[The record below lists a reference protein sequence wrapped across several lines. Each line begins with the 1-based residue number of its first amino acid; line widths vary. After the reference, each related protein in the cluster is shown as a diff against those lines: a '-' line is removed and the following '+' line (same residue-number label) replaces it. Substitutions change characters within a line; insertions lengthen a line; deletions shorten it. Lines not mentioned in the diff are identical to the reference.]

1 MNALFLDKDEAG
13 TGAIPT
19 RDQVR
24 SEDTWDL
31 TLLYPTPADWQA
43 AFEKLQQDYP
53 KIAQW
58 KGHVGESAQMLR
70 NVLEFEKTLG
80 LNIERLAHY
89 ASLQTS
95 GDSSDNAHLA
105 REGQLENLFTLIGE
119 SQSFV
124 EPEIMAIPDATF
136 ESWLREPALAP
147 WLIPLRKRRRL
158 KPHTLSAAEER

>member
-1 MNALFLDKDEAG
+1 MTNLFFDKDEAG
-13 TGAIPT
+13 AGAIPT

-24 SEDTWDL
+24 PDDTWDL

-43 AFEKLQQDYP
+43 AFEKLQQEYP

-58 KGHVGESAQMLR
+58 KDRVGESAPTLR
-70 NVLEFEKTLG
+70 EVMEFEKALG
-80 LNIERLAHY
+80 LTIERLAHY

-95 GDSSDNAHLA
+95 GDSSDNVNLS

-124 EPEIMAIPDATF
+124 EPEIMAIPDDTF
-136 ESWLREPALAP
+136 EAYLRDPALADG
-147 WLIPLRKRRRL
+147 RCRCA
-158 KPHTLSAAEER
+158 SAAG